1 MPRTPEDFEN
11 MRDITR
17 KKIEA
22 AALSLFARKGLS
34 VKIGEIAQKAGISQ
48 GLLYS
53 HYPSKDALII
63 ELARQATTISSENT
77 SMMVQGKDSA
87 ADKIKRISAM
97 MCQMFTFV
105 PQGIEYFMFM
115 IQLGMSDFKLPD
127 TASAEMRSPIESLTS
142 VVAQG
147 QAEASVVSGD
157 PLQLTVIYWAVIQ
170 GLCCYTI
177 TGMPVSPDPKMLNRI
192 LLEEEFL

>member
-1 MPRTPEDFEN
+1 MPRSPEDFEN
-11 MRDITR
+11 MRDLTR
-17 KKIEA
+17 KKIET

-34 VKIGEIAQKAGISQ
+34 VKIGEIAQKAGVSQ

-53 HYPSKDALII
+53 HYLSKDALII
-63 ELARQATTISSENT
+63 ELAHQATAISSENT
-77 SMMVQGKDSA
+77 AMMVHGNDSA

-127 TASAEMRSPIESLTS
+127 TGFAEIRSPLENLTS

-147 QAEASVVSGD
+147 QAEGSVVGGD
-157 PLQLTVIYWAVIQ
+157 PMQLT
-170 GLCCYTI
+170 
-177 TGMPVSPDPKMLNRI
+177 
-192 LLEEEFL
+192 